1 MNRDGFLGT
10 KVMNIRGTIY
20 SVIDVIRFES
30 NIMGAIH
37 AGTPCTDAEN
47 LMREFADAFGI
58 QGLRFSLKQLAAI
71 GRVALRALQP
81 IKDSIV

>member
-1 MNRDGFLGT
+1 
-10 KVMNIRGTIY
+10 
-20 SVIDVIRFES
+20 
-30 NIMGAIH
+30 MGAIH
-37 AGTPCTDAEN
+37 AGTPCTDAEK

-58 QGLRFSLKQLAAI
+58 QELRFYLKQLEAI